1 MGTSIIVFTSELF
14 QYILAGLPYRVIA
27 AYLGMLAIVSPFIW
41 SSLLDY
47 QKQRILTY
55 FDSNVDPLG
64 DGWNIAQS
72 QTAIGS
78 GGFFGKGYLEVLK
91 ASSIFIPEKSF

>member
-1 MGTSIIVFTSELF
+1 
-14 QYILAGLPYRVIA
+14 
-27 AYLGMLAIVSPFIW
+27 MLAIVSPLIW

-47 QKQRILTY
+47 QQQRVLTY

-78 GGFFGKGYLEVLK
+78 GGFFVPKITK
-91 ASSIFIPEKSF
+91 SPEGAELFALLANN